1 MPVPMLAPGHCGAAD
16 GAATIIV
23 FVPAAAVADGA
34 RNQVERKRAMTS
46 HHPNVRLLAAAALS
60 FAIATPAAAG
70 GDLLCCGAEV
80 QVYVVNQG
88 PLFSGPGH
96 YLRRESPDTY
106 PGGYFGGYPYV
117 EPPGDLNA
125 PSYFDY
131 RMHPGRRTYPQL
143 RGSDAQPLAR

>member
-1 MPVPMLAPGHCGAAD
+1 MTRHRPYARLVADRAALLLHLAP
-16 GAATIIV
+16 
-23 FVPAAAVADGA
+23 
-34 RNQVERKRAMTS
+34 
-46 HHPNVRLLAAAALS
+46 
-60 FAIATPAAAG
+60 PAAAG

-117 EPPGDLNA
+117 GTLYTGYPYGLQDVGGYPRGTYSPFAGYPYVEPPPGLNA
-125 PSYFDY
+125 PSFYNY
-131 RMHPGRRTYPQL
+131 RIKPGRVYRQL
-143 RGSDAQPLAR
+143 RGTDAEPLAR

>member
-1 MPVPMLAPGHCGAAD
+1 
-16 GAATIIV
+16 
-23 FVPAAAVADGA
+23 
-34 RNQVERKRAMTS
+34 MTS
-46 HHPNVRLLAAAALS
+46 HHPNVRLLAAAAALS

-117 EPPGDLNA
+117 GTLYTGYPYGLLDVGGYPRGTYSPFAGYPYVEPPGDLNA